1 MTKEYGKG
9 FLLLDTIQDITPTL
23 KLLNSHLEIPGY
35 QNYISTYLVLG
46 EKKALV
52 DIGPRAG
59 VKGVLRALNEARL
72 NPEAIDYIILTHI
85 HIDHAGG
92 VGTAMKS
99 MKNACVLVHP
109 RGRQH
114 LIDPT
119 ALWNA
124 SLETSRELALK
135 YGQFEPVPE
144 EKISVA
150 EDGMKLDLGKGTV
163 LEIHY
168 TSGHASHH
176 MSIYERK
183 TGVLLAGDS
192 AGLYTSGVLRLTT
205 PPPFR
210 RSDYLAS
217 IDRMITLQ
225 PRLLAYGHY
234 GCFPDAVAR
243 LLRTKEKVSTWYEIA
258 QAGVKAG
265 KTPEQVAQD
274 IREKDK
280 DLAYFKALSKDEYER
295 DNYQFILTVN
305 GLMTASS

>member
-1 MTKEYGKG
+1 
-9 FLLLDTIQDITPTL
+9 
-23 KLLNSHLEIPGY
+23 LEIPGY
-35 QNYISTYLVLG
+35 QNYISTYLALG
-46 EKKALV
+46 EKKALI

-59 VKGVLRALNEARL
+59 VKGVLLALSEANL
-72 NPEAIDYIILTHI
+72 NPDEIDYIILTHI

-92 VGTAMKS
+92 VGTVIKS
-99 MKNACVLVHP
+99 MKNASVVVHP

-124 SLETSRELALK
+124 SMETSRELTLK

-144 EKISVA
+144 EKIIVA
-150 EDGMKLDLGKGTV
+150 EDGMKLDLGEGIV
-163 LEIHY
+163 LETY
-168 TSGHASHH
+168 FTPGHASHH
-176 MSIYERK
+176 MSIYERT

-192 AGLYTSGVLRLTT
+192 AGLFTNGVLRLTS

-210 RSDYLAS
+210 LFDYLTS
-217 IDRMITLQ
+217 MDKMIALQ
-225 PRLLAYGHY
+225 PRMLAYGHY
-234 GCFPDAVAR
+234 GCFPDAVTR
-243 LLRTKEKVSTWYEIA
+243 LLRAKEKISLWYDVA

-274 IREKDK
+274 VREKDN
-280 DLAYFKALSKDEYER
+280 DLAYFKALDKDEYER
-295 DNYQFILTVN
+295 DNYQFVMTIN